1 MIKVWRRLRALFV
14 WSWTLS
20 GLLIIFGGSFVYWCV
35 GTEPGARWTLETVAG
50 QFDGHALGI
59 EGSIWSGVRVQDLLI
74 KQPEFSA
81 HFENVQARVD
91 WSSLSQHRLQ
101 IKDLSAQGLDID
113 LTKPAP
119 PAASPAPFKTPAVP
133 LHIVLDRLAVGKL
146 TLRDGGELVPLNV
159 ENLAASLDLSERGAR
174 LVLASIDLDHEAMR
188 FSTRGDIELLALSDP
203 WPLRARLVT
212 QASGQSP
219 DSPLCVRHFVPSLP
233 VVDQVK
239 APECSVEV
247 ESAIDGSL
255 DSLKVV
261 LNGRGQGVRLDANAT
276 VLPRAAFPFR
286 QAVLGL
292 ELADGSS
299 LNANIDW
306 DSQTAGDVIHDHL
319 AGSVRSKKLNLGQL
333 AGSVIPPAVISTS
346 MNFDIRLLNRRA
358 LSAADLDIEF
368 SPDSRWNKQALSGV
382 LKAKITDSSEG
393 AAALGA
399 DSWKTLRLADITMDL
414 HLGKNHLTA
423 NGALGDAGSQLNLN
437 VLAPQLAAFWPGI
450 AGGIK
455 LQGRAG
461 GSAAAHT
468 ADLTATY
475 TPANSQPNDVAAA
488 PIEIALRASGAW
500 GGPVSAQTT
509 GGVEPGWH
517 GALSGLRV
525 RRGGISATLEKSLAL
540 ELLPGA
546 AAPAWQWQI
555 GAGAIKVSLPSQTEF
570 VIRHKGSRGGPGR
583 WETQGAIDR
592 LTLSSDVVAALRTE
606 DGNGAQQ
613 VDSRGAKADGKKNRG
628 TGQIV
633 FDSDWDLTFAGTL
646 EGQAHIKRSSGD
658 LRVPGDPGF
667 MLGLQAMDVDVVARR
682 AGAST
687 SRVIAN
693 MNVVTAKMG
702 RIAASGSALLHVSP
716 GGAFS
721 FNKKDPKEVTV
732 QADVA
737 DLGWASLFLG
747 DATDLGGSLK
757 ANLKAQSQAD
767 GAWAASGTVT
777 GQKIRL
783 VRLDDG
789 VRLLDGTLA
798 AHLEGNRFVLDSLR
812 FPAQQRV
819 TPKEWR
825 TNEWLTTNPQA
836 KGGSLTLSGAW
847 NLFDSTGA
855 INVDLVR
862 YPILQRADRY
872 AMVTGKLTVNA
883 PLPKIVIAG
892 SVTAD
897 AGWFDLDVLG
907 GVPVVDNDV
916 IVIRPGEARKTEV
929 PADISLDLTVNL
941 GPRFYL
947 TGYGVNSGLLGSL
960 RILTVDRR
968 LTGEGELRTRG
979 GSIDVYGQ
987 HLQLRRGT
995 VTFQGDIANPV
1006 LNIEALRTGVSV
1018 QAGVRVAGTAKRPR
1032 IGLVSYP
1039 DVSDVEKLSWLLL
1052 GRAPDDSGGDAA
1064 LLFSVGT
1071 SLFGGGEPFYRKF
1084 GLDEVSMRSGAL
1096 GSTGSILPVESVVSG
1111 LDSGTS
1117 DIERKFIVL
1126 AKTLSNG
1133 ITLSL
1138 EQALSQTGTVARAS
1152 YRLARGLNAE
1162 ISAGT
1167 VNGIALVYR
1176 VFSKR

>member
-1 MIKVWRRLRALFV
+1 MIV
-14 WSWTLS
+14 
-20 GLLIIFGGSFVYWCV
+20 FGGSFVYWCV
-35 GTEPGARWTLETVAG
+35 GTESGARWTLETVAG
-50 QFDGHALGI
+50 QFDGHALGV
-59 EGSIWSGVRVQDLLI
+59 EGSIWSGVRVRDLAI
-74 KQPEFSA
+74 KLPEFTA
-81 HFENVQARVD
+81 RLENVQARID

-101 IKDLSAQGLDID
+101 VEDLSTQALDID
-113 LTKPAP
+113 LTQAP
-119 PAASPAPFKTPAVP
+119 PPIAPPAPFKMPAIP
-133 LHIVLDRLAVGKL
+133 LRIVMNRLAVGKL
-146 TLRDGGELVPLNV
+146 TLRDDGKLVPLDA
-159 ENLAASLDLSERGAR
+159 ENLAASLDLSEKGAR
-174 LVLASIDLDHEAMR
+174 LALASLDLGHGSMR
-188 FSTRGDIELLALSDP
+188 FSTQGEIELLALNGP

-212 QASGQSP
+212 RARGQSP

-233 VVDQVK
+233 AAKRAK
-239 APECSVEV
+239 APSGAALPDAGGDKTVVGCSVEV
-247 ESAIDGSL
+247 ESTVDGSL
-255 DSLKVV
+255 DSVNAV
-261 LNGRGQGVRLDANAT
+261 LTGRGQGVRLDATAT
-276 VLPRAAFPFR
+276 LLPRAAFPLK
-286 QAVLGL
+286 QAVVGL

-299 LNANIDW
+299 LNANLDW
-306 DSQTAGDVIHDHL
+306 DSKTVGDVIHDHL
-319 AGSVRSKKLNLGQL
+319 AGVIRSKKLDLGQL
-333 AGSVIPPAVISTS
+333 AGSIIPPALITTS
-346 MNFDIRLLNRRA
+346 MNFDVQLLNRRA
-358 LSAADLDIEF
+358 LSSANLDIEF
-368 SPDSRWNKQALSGV
+368 SPDSRWNKQPLSGV
-382 LKAKITDSSEG
+382 LKAKVTGG
-393 AAALGA
+393 ASDPAAPDA
-399 DSWKTLRLADITMDL
+399 DPWKTLRLTDVTMDL
-414 HLGKNHLTA
+414 HLGKNRL
-423 NGALGDAGSQLNLN
+423 GADGSLGDADSRLNLN
-437 VLAPQLAAFWPGI
+437 VLAPQLAAFWPDI
-450 AGGIK
+450 AGGIT
-455 LQGRAG
+455 LQGRVG

-468 ADLTATY
+468 ANLTAVY
-475 TPANSQPNDVAAA
+475 TPANSQPNDFATA
-488 PIEIALRASGAW
+488 PIDLGLRASGAW
-500 GGPVSAQTT
+500 GGSVSAQTP
-509 GGVEPGWH
+509 GGVAPGWH
-517 GALSGLRV
+517 GVVSELQVRRVGLR
-525 RRGGISATLEKSLAL
+525 AALEKSLAL
-540 ELLPGA
+540 EFLPQA

-555 GAGAIKVSLPSQTEF
+555 GAATIRVSLPSQTDF

-592 LTLSSDVVAALRTE
+592 LALSSDVVAVLRAE
-606 DGNGAQQ
+606 LGFGAQDE
-613 VDSRGAKADGKKNRG
+613 DSGGAKGARKKNRAAG
-628 TGQIV
+628 EIV
-633 FDSDWDLTFAGTL
+633 FDSNWDLKFAGAL
-646 EGQAHIKRSSGD
+646 EGQAHIRRSSGD
-658 LRVPGDPGF
+658 LRVPGNPGF
-667 MLGLQAMDVDVVARR
+667 PLGLQVLSVDVVAQR

-687 SRVIAN
+687 SRVTAD
-693 MNVVTAKMG
+693 MNLVTAKMG
-702 RIAASGSALLHVSP
+702 RVAASGTALLHASA
-716 GGAFS
+716 GGALS
-721 FNKKDPKEVTV
+721 FNKKETQAVTV
-732 QADVA
+732 DADIA
-737 DLGWASLFLG
+737 DLGWANLFLG

-757 ANLKAQSQAD
+757 ANLKAQSQPN
-767 GAWAASGTVT
+767 GTWVASGTVA

-798 AHLEGNRFVLDSLR
+798 AHLDGNRFVLDSLR

-836 KGGSLTLSGAW
+836 KGGSLALSGAW
-847 NLFDSTGA
+847 NLFESTGS

-872 AMVTGKLTVNA
+872 AMVTGTLTVNA
-883 PLPKIVIAG
+883 PLPKIAITG

-897 AGWFDLDVLG
+897 AGWFDLDALG
-907 GVPVVDNDV
+907 GVPMVDSDV
-916 IVIRPGEARKTEV
+916 IVIKPGQVKKVDV
-929 PADISLDLTVNL
+929 PADISLDLSVDL

-960 RILTVDRR
+960 RILTVDGR

-995 VTFQGDIANPV
+995 VTFQGDIANPI
-1006 LNIEALRTGVSV
+1006 LSIEALRTGVSV

-1117 DIERKFIVL
+1117 DIERKFIVV

-1133 ITLSL
+1133 ITLSV

-1152 YRLARGLNAE
+1152 YQLAKGLNAE